1 MPILFIM
8 PKKLRLRIPLF
19 STRATAT
26 LSVALVLVILGLAAL
41 VGTGARRITRLVKEN
56 MGFVVVLADGATA
69 SDIAEV
75 TDRLRATGGISG
87 VTFSSEDEIL
97 DRCQKIVGEEDD
109 ILALAGVNPFSAE
122 LEVHVAPSHAHPD
135 SIVVLTAPIE
145 LMQSVREVRVTAD
158 IIDTVRKTMDSIT
171 LVMLI
176 VAGALLVVPFVLIF
190 NTVRLT
196 VYSRRFVIH
205 TMQLVG
211 ATPGFIRR
219 PFLLENLLSGA
230 LAGAI
235 ASVAVSGVLYGAFS
249 FDPSLSDTVVAMDIA
264 AVCGGMVVTGMV
276 ICLAASWFACN
287 RYLSLS
293 YDQLFK

>member
-1 MPILFIM
+1 M

-41 VGTGARRITRLVKEN
+41 VGIGAHRVTETIKQN
-56 MGFVVVLADGATA
+56 MGFVVVLADDVTAT
-69 SDIAEV
+69 DIASV
-75 TDRLRATGGISG
+75 TKRLENTGGISS
-87 VTFSSEDEIL
+87 VLFSSSDDIL
-97 DRCQKIVGEEDD
+97 DRWQKIVGEDED
-109 ILALAGVNPFSAE
+109 ILALAGVNPFSPE
-122 LEVHVAPSHAHPD
+122 LEVRVASTHAHPD
-135 SIVVLTAPIE
+135 SIVVLTAPLE
-145 LMQSVREVRVTAD
+145 LMPSVREVRVTAD
-158 IIDTVRKTMDSIT
+158 IIDTVRHTMDSIT
-171 LVMLI
+171 LVLLI
-176 VAGALLVVPFVLIF
+176 VAGALLLVSFVLIF

-211 ATPGFIRR
+211 ATPGFVRR
-219 PFLLENLLSGA
+219 PFLLENLLNGA
-230 LAGAI
+230 VAGVI
-235 ASVAVSGVLYGAFS
+235 ASITVGAVIYGAS
-249 FDPSLSDTVVAMDIA
+249 CIDSNISTAVLPTDIFY
-264 AVCGGMVVTGMV
+264 VCAGMLVTGMV